1 MNEQY
6 AEKIVGFPI
15 FQGFTL
21 AGARMLLECGEVK
34 EYSPQE
40 ILFREGDFPTV
51 VLLVLTGKMQ
61 VFVERQGRELVLTD
75 VGPGTILGELALLC
89 GIPRAASVR
98 ASEKSA
104 VLQWSATAFRHLLLV
119 DVSLSQRIF
128 RESLRTLIE
137 KERSLIETLTRSQG
151 GGSQTE

>member
-6 AEKIVGFPI
+6 AEKIVGFPL

-34 EYSPQE
+34 EYSPGE
-40 ILFREGDFPTV
+40 VLFKEGDLPTV
-51 VLLVLTGKMQ
+51 VLLVLTGKMH

-89 GIPRAASVR
+89 GIPRSASVR
-98 ASEKSA
+98 TSEKSA
-104 VLQWSATAFRHLLLV
+104 ALQWSATAFRHLLLSNV
-119 DVSLSQRIF
+119 WLSERIF
-128 RESLRTLIE
+128 KESLRTLIE
-137 KERSLIETLTRSQG
+137 KERTLIDTLIRSQTG
-151 GGSQTE
+151 G

>member
-6 AEKIVGFPI
+6 AEKIVGFPL

-40 ILFREGDFPTV
+40 ILFKEGDLPTV

-61 VFVERQGRELVLTD
+61 VFVEGQGRELVLTD
-75 VGPGTILGELALLC
+75 VGPGTLWGELALLC
-89 GIPRAASVR
+89 GIPRSASVR

-104 VLQWSATAFRHLLLV
+104 VLQWSATAFRHLLLGN
-119 DVSLSQRIF
+119 VSLSERIF
-128 RESLRTLIE
+128 KESLRTLID
-137 KERSLIETLTRSQG
+137 KERSLIDSLTRSQG

>member
-21 AGARMLLECGEVK
+21 AGAQMLLERGTIKEFSEGEV
-34 EYSPQE
+34 
-40 ILFREGDFPTV
+40 LFKEGDLPTV
-51 VLLVLTGKMQ
+51 VVLVLTGKMH
-61 VFVERQGRELVLTD
+61 VFVERGGRELVLTD
-75 VGPGTILGELALLC
+75 VGPGSILGELALLC
-89 GIPRAASVR
+89 GIPRSASVR
-98 ASEKSA
+98 ASEPSA
-104 VLQWSATAFRHLLLV
+104 VLQWSAAAFRHLLLG

-137 KERSLIETLTRSQG
+137 KEKALIDSLTRSQRNE
-151 GGSQTE
+151 S

>member
-21 AGARMLLECGEVK
+21 AGAQMLLERGTIK
-34 EYSPQE
+34 EYSDGE
-40 ILFREGDFPTV
+40 VLFKEGDLPTV
-51 VLLVLTGKMQ
+51 VVLVLAGKMH
-61 VFVERQGRELVLTD
+61 VFVERDGRELVLTD

-89 GIPRAASVR
+89 GIPRSASVR

-104 VLQWSATAFRHLLLV
+104 ALQWSATAFRQMLLG

-128 RESLRTLIE
+128 KESLRTLIE
-137 KERSLIETLTRSQG
+137 KEKALIESLTRSQKG
-151 GGSQTE
+151 EH